1 MSCGVGRRCG
11 LDLAWLW
18 LWLGLV
24 ATAQIQPLAW
34 EPSYAADAAL
44 KKKKKKKKKKKI
56 QSLPSLKLHKKAT
69 GISMS
74 LNLLTT
80 PSDRD

>member
-34 EPSYAADAAL
+34 EPPYAADAAL
-44 KKKKKKKKKKKI
+44 TKKKKKKDSKSTFI
-56 QSLPSLKLHKKAT
+56 KASQKSYWYKHVT
-69 GISMS
+69 EFV
-74 LNLLTT
+74 NY
-80 PSDRD
+80 PF